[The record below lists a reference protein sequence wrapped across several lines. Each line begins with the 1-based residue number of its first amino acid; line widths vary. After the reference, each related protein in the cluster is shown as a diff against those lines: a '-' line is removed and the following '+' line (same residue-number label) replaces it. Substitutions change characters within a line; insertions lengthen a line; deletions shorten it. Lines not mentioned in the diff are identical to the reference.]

1 MEGLCY
7 VPPPF
12 APPLWLSS
20 EPPNASDAMQ
30 QTDPNAASS
39 SARAPRVLMVA
50 GEASGDV
57 HAAALLRALKARV
70 PGLTAFG
77 MGGAHLRAAGLEALY
92 DASEISVMGL
102 VEVLP
107 KLFGILRVLKSLSR
121 EAALRRP
128 DLAILVDVPD
138 FNLRLA
144 KRLKA
149 LGIPVVY
156 YVSPMIWASRPW
168 RARTIR
174 RRVDTMLCILP
185 FEEPWLKSRGIQ
197 ARYVGNP
204 VLDALPPPSE
214 ARDFRQRLGLD
225 PCRRTLALVPGSRR
239 SEIARVLPVMCAAT
253 QSLLT
258 RHPDLQI
265 AVPVAPTID
274 ADQLRAFFARFGL
287 SPALVEGRVCDVV
300 GASDAAIVCSG
311 TAALEAG
318 LMLRPF
324 VVVYRVQPLTA
335 LAFRLVRTV
344 KHISLVN
351 LLAGREIVPELF
363 QRDCTAERV
372 AREAAAFLED
382 EEKRSRVIR
391 ELGEVRSTLG
401 EPGASR
407 RAADA
412 VIEVLDR
419 LGRLPAGSRT
429 IDAVLTEAPEKATPP
444 ADSAATRAGPS

>member
-1 MEGLCY
+1 MSRRPL
-7 VPPPF
+7 PPP
-12 APPLWLSS
+12 PPCLSS
-20 EPPNASDAMQ
+20 EPPNASAAMHP
-30 QTDPNAASS
+30 TDPNASA
-39 SARAPRVLMVA
+39 SARAPNVLMVA

-57 HAAALLRALKARV
+57 HAAALLRALKEGV

-185 FEEPWLKSRGIQ
+185 FEEPWLKARGIQ

-204 VLDALPPPSE
+204 VLDALPQPSE
-214 ARDFRQRLGLD
+214 ARDFRERLGLD
-225 PCRRTLALVPGSRR
+225 PDRRTLALVPGSRH

-258 RHPDLQI
+258 RHPDLRI

-274 ADQLRAFFARFGL
+274 AASLRAVFARFGL

-335 LAFRLVRTV
+335 LAFRLIRTV

-372 AREAAAFLED
+372 AREVAAFLDDGEA
-382 EEKRSRVIR
+382 RARVIR
-391 ELGEVRSTLG
+391 DLGEVRSTLG
-401 EPGASR
+401 APGASL
-407 RAADA
+407 RAAAA

-429 IDAVLTEAPEKATPP
+429 VDAILSEAPEKATSPD
-444 ADSAATRAGPS
+444 DSASTRAGPS